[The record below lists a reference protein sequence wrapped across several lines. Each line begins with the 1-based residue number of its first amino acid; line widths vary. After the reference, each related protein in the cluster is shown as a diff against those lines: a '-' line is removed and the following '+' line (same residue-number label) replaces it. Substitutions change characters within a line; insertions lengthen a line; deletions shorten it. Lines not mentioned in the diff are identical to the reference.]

1 MGFLFVSID
10 LPANAENSM
19 VHLIADPFLLYVDYS
34 DIAVSRNWYTRHLF
48 MILGGPDANG
58 WVRLLAY
65 QEAGDDP
72 ELTLQLVGKLLGW
85 YQALP
90 IKNIDESGN
99 AILDG

>member
-1 MGFLFVSID
+1 MSD
-10 LPANAENSM
+10 TWKSDTPS
-19 VHLIADPFLLYVDYS
+19 DPEPVWEVGRWYVDYS